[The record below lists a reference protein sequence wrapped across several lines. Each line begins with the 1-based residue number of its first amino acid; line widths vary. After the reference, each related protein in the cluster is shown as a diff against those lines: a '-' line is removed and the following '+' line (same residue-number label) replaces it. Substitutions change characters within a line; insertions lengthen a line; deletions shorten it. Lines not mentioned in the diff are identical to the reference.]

1 MPVLSGGCLCG
12 AVRYEARSPPLR
24 VTLCHC
30 RFCQHVTGSSHL
42 VEPLFARDDLQ
53 VTAGVP
59 TVYRHR
65 SEGSGKHLD
74 LHFCAVCGTT
84 LFMTFE
90 RFPTLCGVYAGT
102 LDDPA
107 AIEVRPDNAKQVF
120 VASARAEAVLL
131 PGLDTFAGP
140 AIDAAGVP
148 QAPFVHDA
156 PHRVG
161 RRGSEPFPGEPEGS
175 HPR

>member
-1 MPVLSGGCLCG
+1 MTVLSGGFLCG
-12 AVRYEARSPPLR
+12 ALRYEARSPPLR

-30 RFCQHVTGSSHL
+30 RFCQRVTGSSHL
-42 VEPLFARDDLQ
+42 VEPLFARDDLH
-53 VTAGVP
+53 VTAGTP

-65 SEGSGKHLD
+65 SDGSGRHLD

-90 RFPTLCGVYAGT
+90 RFPGLCGVYAGT

-120 VASARAEAVLL
+120 VASARPEAVLL
-131 PGLDTFAGP
+131 PVLATFDGP
-140 AIDAAGVP
+140 AMDAAGQP
-148 QAPFVHDA
+148 QSPFVHDA
-156 PHRVG
+156 LHLVG
-161 RRGSEPFPGEPEGS
+161 RRGNEPFPGGIGESQPG
-175 HPR
+175 

>member
-1 MPVLSGGCLCG
+1 MPNLVGGCLCG
-12 AVRYEARSPPLR
+12 ALRYEVRSPPLR

-30 RFCQHVTGSSHL
+30 RFCQRTTGSSHL
-42 VEPLFARDDLQ
+42 VEPLFDRADLH

-65 SEGSGKHLD
+65 SEGSGRHLD
-74 LHFCAVCGTT
+74 LHFCSVCGTT

-90 RFPTLCGVYAGT
+90 RFPGLCGVYAGT

-120 VASARAEAVLL
+120 VASARPEAVLL
-131 PGLDTFAGP
+131 PGLATFAGP
-140 AIDAAGVP
+140 AMDAAGVP
-148 QAPFVHDA
+148 LAPRVHDA
-156 PHRVG
+156 PQIVG
-161 RRGSEPFPGEPEGS
+161 RRGCEPLPGDDAQP
-175 HPR
+175 H